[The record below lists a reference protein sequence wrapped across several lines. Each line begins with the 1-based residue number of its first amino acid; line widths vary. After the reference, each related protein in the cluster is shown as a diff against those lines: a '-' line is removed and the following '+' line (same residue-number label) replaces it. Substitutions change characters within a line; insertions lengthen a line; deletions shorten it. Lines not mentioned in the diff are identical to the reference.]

1 MREQPS
7 GWVTVQLPKLVFFQ
21 EGPGLRKFQYRESGI
36 PFVNIRTLVNE
47 KVETSLCKFLDPKEV
62 EEKYQHFLISAGDIL
77 CSTSG
82 SIGKTAIVYESD
94 LPLMLNTS
102 VIRFR
107 TYDANFLINRFIY
120 YFLKSEAFLSQ
131 ANQNATGTAQKNIG
145 PSHLQEFYFPLP
157 PLNEQIRIADKLDSV
172 LAKVDAAQARLEK
185 TPILLKRFRQ
195 SVLAAAT
202 SGELTDTEPEGKDSI
217 GNTCEV
223 IGGLTKNKQR
233 ESISQQLPYL
243 RVANVYENEL
253 RLQDILK
260 IGVFDKELERV
271 VLRKD
276 DLLIVEGNGS
286 IDQVG
291 RVALWDDS
299 ISPCVHQNHLIK
311 VRVNSE
317 ILLPKYLLYYL
328 MSPKGKE
335 EIVGKATSGAGL
347 YTLSISKISSIKVA
361 IFTVEQ
367 QKEIVRRVESLF
379 TLADTVEKQY
389 LETKKRLDRLTQS
402 LLAKAFR
409 GELVPQDPNDEP
421 ASELLARIKA
431 SRSTEAPKQ
440 TRKPATR
447 KTTRLTTENAV

>member
-1 MREQPS
+1 MTHAQQNWSAVPLVELLSTLETGGR
-7 GWVTVQLPKLVFFQ
+7 PKGGV
-21 EGPGLRKFQYRESGI
+21 RDIADGI
-36 PFVNIRTLVNE
+36 PSLGGEHLSYEGKFKFERLKFIPEEFANSLKSGKLSVDDVLVVKDGATTGKTVRVGKDFPFETAYVNE
-47 KVETSLCKFLDPKEV
+47 HVYLCRP
-62 EEKYQHFLISAGDIL
+62 SR
-77 CSTSG
+77 
-82 SIGKTAIVYESD
+82 
-94 LPLMLNTS
+94 N
-102 VIRFR
+102 
-107 TYDANFLINRFIY
+107 INSQYIT
-120 YFLKSEAFLSQ
+120 YFLRSDEGQKAILDNFRGAAQGGITKAFAENVLVPV
-131 ANQNATGTAQKNIG
+131 A
-145 PSHLQEFYFPLP
+145 

-185 TPILLKRFRQ
+185 IPTLLKRFRQ

-389 LETKKRLDRLTQS
+389 LETKKRIDRLTQS
-402 LLAKAFR
+402 LLTKAFR

-421 ASELLARIKA
+421 AAELLKRIQA
-431 SRSTEAPKQ
+431 ER
-440 TRKPATR
+440 
-447 KTTRLTTENAV
+447 NAQPPVKNKRAKSA